1 MGDALVE
8 HWSRLADG
16 ADSEK
21 TGPFAHPDDAELFRT
36 RAHSFNLDF
45 PPPAFIGDILNA
57 PVVMLDANGG
67 YHPSAT
73 PWEFSQPGAIERY
86 LDCLR
91 HPQPADRD
99 QVAPYYAGRKFA
111 DLLFSG
117 DLVLV
122 NAVAYRSPAIS
133 QEPENRRLAELLPS
147 TRVHRNWLQGVL
159 RSAAC
164 GERLVVAHRNGLW
177 GGLKRNEAPP
187 PGVIFTSNPRPSD
200 PDPGSMQTIRR
211 FIESRPAPTSV

>member
-36 RAHSFNLDF
+36 REHSFNLDF

-99 QVAPYYAGRKFA
+99 QVAPYYRDRNYSK
-111 DLLFSG
+111 LLFSG
-117 DLVLV
+117 ELALV
-122 NAVAYRSPAIS
+122 NAVAYRSRRIS

-147 TRVHRNWLQGVL
+147 TRVHRDWLQGVF
-159 RSAAC
+159 RSAAR
-164 GERLVVAHRNGLW
+164 GERFVVVHRNRLW
-177 GGLKRNEAPP
+177 KLNRKEER
-187 PGVIFTSNPRPSD
+187 PGVYFTTNPVSKD
-200 PDPGSMQTIRR
+200 LSAKALEIIRR
-211 FIESRPAPTSV
+211 FLEDLRSPTSA

>member
-16 ADSEK
+16 AASEK
-21 TGPFAHPDDAELFRT
+21 TGPFAHPDDAELLRT
-36 RAHSFNLDF
+36 REHSFNLDF

-67 YHPSAT
+67 YCPIAT
-73 PWEFSQPGAIERY
+73 PEEFSQPDAIERY

-91 HPQPADRD
+91 HPRPADPN

-122 NAVAYRSPAIS
+122 NAVAYRSPGIS

-147 TRVHRNWLQGVL
+147 TQIHRDWLQGVF

-164 GERLVVAHRNGLW
+164 GGHFVVVHRNRLW
-177 GGLKRNEAPP
+177 KLNRKEER
-187 PGVIFTSNPRPSD
+187 PGVYFTTNPVSKD
-200 PDPGSMQTIRR
+200 LSAKVLEIIRR
-211 FIESRPAPTSV
+211 FLEDLRSPASA